1 MSSSTANKVVA
12 AFAFGGIFLALW
24 GGKTGQ
30 ERYRKV
36 WGVTLLSAVGAI
48 LADFV
53 PQLVGPFFGLII
65 FAYATGHLGT
75 FSTTKTQVQTQATGG
90 KKNA

>member
-1 MSSSTANKVVA
+1 MSSNTANKIVA

-24 GGKTGQ
+24 GEKTGHD
-30 ERYRKV
+30 RYRKV

-53 PQLVGPFFGLII
+53 PQLVGPFFALII
-65 FAYATGHLGT
+65 FAYATGHLGNI
-75 FSTTKTQVQTQATGG
+75 STTTAQIKAQSTGA